1 MIRKLLVSIVIT
13 ILMSLS
19 VTLSAHWV
27 RPYSQSDQSDKQE
40 QKATKS
46 VSGRV
51 IKIGNSG
58 HSLSVEVVVSKN
70 TTEFVEFVVDRNTQV
85 NGQVKEDSAVTV
97 EYRTMGSGQNLA
109 VSITAQA

>member
-1 MIRKLLVSIVIT
+1 MIRKLLVGVAG
-13 ILMSLS
+13 LMSLS
-19 VTLSAHWV
+19 VALSVHPLRAQ
-27 RPYSQSDQSDKQE
+27 SQSDRSDKQE